1 MAVIFGLSAMSA
13 PPEPSLPMSDKVIH
27 GVIYALLGALM
38 VRGLSNARWSEV
50 TGATAVGAVVLSTL
64 YGYSD
69 ELHQR
74 FVPNRTPELA
84 DVLVDALGAS
94 CAAAG
99 LWAWSIIKASR
110 AGTVRR
116 SASAPQP
123 PG

>member
-13 PPEPSLPMSDKVIH
+13 PPEPLLPVSDKVVH
-27 GVIYALLGALM
+27 GVTYALLGTLM
-38 VRGLSNARWSEV
+38 LRGLANARWSQV
-50 TGATAVGAVVLSTL
+50 TGATAVGAVVLSAL
-64 YGYSD
+64 YGCSD

-74 FVPNRTPELA
+74 FVTSRTPELA
-84 DVLVDALGAS
+84 DVLADALGAG

-99 LWAWSIIKASR
+99 LWAWSIIRASR

-116 SASAPQP
+116 SANASQP